1 MTRFRLSG
9 SAQSDLVD
17 IRLYIAEHDP
27 AAADRQM
34 ERFFRRFHLLGR
46 NPEMGEMRL
55 DLGPQLRVF
64 SVGNYV
70 IVFRPID
77 DGIEVARVVSGFRDL
92 GAALDEAD

>member
-1 MTRFRLSG
+1 VTRFRLSS
-9 SAQSDLVD
+9 SAQSDLAD
-17 IRLYIAEHDP
+17 IRLYIAEDDP

-46 NPEMGEMRL
+46 NPEMGEMRP

-64 SVGNYV
+64 SVGNYG

-77 DGIEVARVVSGFRDL
+77 DGIEVARVVSGFREL
-92 GAALDEAD
+92 GTALDEIS